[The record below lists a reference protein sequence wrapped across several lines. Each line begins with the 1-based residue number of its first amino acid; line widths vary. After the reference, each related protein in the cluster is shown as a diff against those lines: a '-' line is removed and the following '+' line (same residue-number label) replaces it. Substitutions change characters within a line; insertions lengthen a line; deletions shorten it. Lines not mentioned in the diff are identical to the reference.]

1 MDLRQ
6 KTKLKYLRLYIVYRR
21 TEGGSYMI
29 AKLDE
34 TVAKYQ
40 VAAFWLVPYFVRKD
54 VGISVEELVGT
65 EGGEV
70 LQDLEEDKEDW

>member
-6 KTKLKYLRLYIVYRR
+6 KTKLKYLGLYVVCRR
-21 TEGGSYMI
+21 TEGRSYMI
-29 AKLDE
+29 AELDE
-34 TVAKYQ
+34 TVARYQ

-54 VGISVEELVGT
+54 VGILVEELVET

-70 LQDLEEDKEDW
+70 L